1 MKRYIILLMAAVV
14 GLHVNAQNS
23 GLSSEEMNEL
33 MEIIELQKRI
43 KKSPDMDDR
52 YDGIWVRKGQN
63 PYGEILFNVDGEW
76 IRKGQNPY
84 GEILYTLDGKWIRKG
99 QSPYGEILYTID
111 GNWIRKGQNPYGE
124 ILFTIHKR

>member
-1 MKRYIILLMAAVV
+1 MAAVV

-52 YDGIWVRKGQN
+52 YDGIWVRYCIGVFLSDLLHS
-63 PYGEILFNVDGEW
+63 G
-76 IRKGQNPY
+76 
-84 GEILYTLDGKWIRKG
+84 
-99 QSPYGEILYTID
+99 
-111 GNWIRKGQNPYGE
+111 
-124 ILFTIHKR
+124 